1 MSGQAQSAPKAS
13 AETVRRMES
22 GLHALRT
29 SGAMIAAT
37 FLAGGVAL
45 PLASAPEGPLAA
57 IATTGFWAL
66 VVVLMTWGSPH
77 LLALAGDAPLLI
89 GTALLLGLTFT
100 NHLLDDELY
109 GRFDPP
115 GAPLQM
121 LVVGALLLGAA
132 TGALAGVLLHVY
144 GLVTPELEGS
154 GPLFAAGL
162 AIVLG
167 VLIALAPAASPIA
180 VPVAILALFIARS
193 RAEWPTGFYVS
204 EAPAVESL
212 RHAVQLCIV
221 LVAAGASLAPGLR
234 RER

>member
-1 MSGQAQSAPKAS
+1 MSGQAQSTPKAS

-29 SGAMIAAT
+29 CGAMIAAT
-37 FLAGGVAL
+37 FLACGVAL

-77 LLALAGDAPLLI
+77 LLALAGVAPLLI
-89 GTALLLGLTFT
+89 GTALLLGGAAALTITAVREVETASFIARRGSP
-100 NHLLDDELY
+100 Y
-109 GRFDPP
+109 
-115 GAPLQM
+115 APSR
-121 LVVGALLLGAA
+121 LLLGAVA
-132 TGALAGVLLHVY
+132 GAVAGVLLHVY
-144 GLVTPELEGS
+144 GLVTPELEDS

-162 AIVLG
+162 AIALG

-180 VPVAILALFIARS
+180 VPAAIRALFIARS
-193 RAEWPTGFYVS
+193 RTEWPTGFSVS
-204 EAPAVESL
+204 ETPAVESL

-221 LVAAGASLAPGLR
+221 LVAAGASLVPGRR